1 MSNLKSAQDLLSRL
15 YPGATITMA
24 EPKKLPVL
32 YGDFLWIA
40 DAKMDNIMYR
50 HEEHQELEWSVFKKG
65 SIKAIIRLCVRF
77 KNLGIVPDT
86 IIILS
91 RYEGYDLVIKFV

>member
-15 YPGATITMA
+15 YPGATITMV
-24 EPKKLPVL
+24 EPQKLPVL

-40 DAKMDNIMYR
+40 DTKMDNIIYHDENQR
-50 HEEHQELEWSVFKKG
+50 EYEWSVFKRG
-65 SIKAIIRLCVRF
+65 SIKSIIRLCVRF

-91 RYEGYDLVIKFV
+91 RYVGHDLVIKFV